1 MKRVIAIIAAILLF
15 TSVAC
20 AEGNWLSDL
29 SFDDLCA
36 YQRAITQEIMTR
48 PEWKETKVPS
58 GSWLVGVDI
67 PAGLYSIN
75 PGEIGA
81 YLRVYDDNGSLISS
95 GGIRNE
101 DDMIG
106 RIMLKNDYLV
116 EISDGALF
124 FAPSIGLGF

>member
-1 MKRVIAIIAAILLF
+1 MKKFIAVIVALLLTCSF
-15 TSVAC
+15 AC
-20 AEGNWLSDL
+20 AEVTGLSDL

-67 PAGLYSIN
+67 PAGMYSIK
-75 PGEIGA
+75 PGDAGG
-81 YLRVYDDNGSLISS
+81 YLRVYDKNGNLETS
-95 GGIRNE
+95 GGIRDEN
-101 DDMIG
+101 DIIG
-106 RIMLKNDYLV
+106 RIMLKDDYLV
-116 EISDGALF
+116 EVSNGALY

>member
-1 MKRVIAIIAAILLF
+1 MKKVLILVIALLL
-15 TSVAC
+15 TCSAAC
-20 AEGNWLSDL
+20 AENTWLSDL

-67 PAGLYSIN
+67 PAGMYSIR
-75 PGEIGA
+75 PGDAGG
-81 YLRVYDDNGSLISS
+81 YLRVYDKNGDLDTY
-95 GGIRNE
+95 GGIRHE

-106 RIMLKNDYLV
+106 RIVLKDDYLV
-116 EISDGALF
+116 EISDGALY